1 MVPNIRVLLFGD
13 QSADFIPALRQLV
26 SVKDNPLIVSFFEKA
41 YTTLRNEV
49 AQHPRTER
57 EIPGFTSVENLL
69 WRYSESGARSPEI
82 ESALICIY
90 QIASFLRFGSLP
102 HFRHTTV

>member
-1 MVPNIRVLLFGD
+1 MIGNTRVLLFGD
-13 QSADFIPALRQLV
+13 QSGDIIPALRQLI

-41 YTTLRNEV
+41 YVTLRNEV

-57 EIPGFTSVENLL
+57 ELPGFTSVETLL
-69 WRYSESGARSPEI
+69 WRYSESGAGSPEI

-90 QIASFLRFGSLP
+90 QIASFLRSDCLAHP
-102 HFRHTTV
+102 QPSTI